1 MGLGG
6 ILAAPEIT
14 TPILFMANRTHIF
27 LTRIGL
33 SVLVLAVFGACSGDD
48 EPEYREL
55 TIYEIYNQAT
65 EYLEEDRYRDAAYF
79 FDEVERQHP
88 YSVWATK
95 SKLMADYSHY
105 MNNKYEDAIASLD
118 RFIQIHP
125 GNRDVVYAYY
135 LKALCYYE
143 QISDVER
150 DQDMTEQALV
160 ALEDIITR
168 FPESPYARDARLKI
182 DLTRD
187 HLAGKEMAV
196 GRFYLR
202 RQHYLAAI
210 NRFRNVIEIYGT
222 TTHAPEALFR
232 MVEAYT
238 ALGLVAEARRSAAV
252 LGYNYPG
259 SDWYED
265 AYVLAGISREERQR
279 QQAELQ
285 RAASE
290 SDQKPWWR
298 LW

>member
-1 MGLGG
+1 MAISALK
-6 ILAAPEIT
+6 IRFRPLAAAI
-14 TPILFMANRTHIF
+14 
-27 LTRIGL
+27 
-33 SVLVLAVFGACSGDD
+33 VLAALGACSSDD
-48 EPEYREL
+48 EIEYREL
-55 TIYEIYNQAT
+55 TVYEIYNQAT
-65 EYLEEDRYRDAAYF
+65 EYLEEERFRDAALY

-95 SKLMADYSHY
+95 SKLMSAYSHY
-105 MNNKYEDAIASLD
+105 MNNKYDESIASLD
-118 RFIQIHP
+118 RFIQVHP

-150 DQDMTEQALV
+150 DQDMTQSALI
-160 ALEDIITR
+160 ALEDVITR
-168 FPESPYARDARLKI
+168 FPGTAYARDARLKI

-196 GRFYLR
+196 GRFYLNR
-202 RQHYLAAI
+202 DHYLSAI
-210 NRFRNVIEIYGT
+210 NRFKVVVQEYGN

-232 MVEAYT
+232 LTEAYT
-238 ALGLVAEARRSAAV
+238 ALGLRQEARRSAAV

-265 AYVLAGISREERQR
+265 AYILAGLDREARAQR
-279 QQAELQ
+279 EQEQAQLQ
-285 RAASE
+285 E
-290 SDQKPWWR
+290 NSDKPWWQ